1 VVDVLCRP
9 PAEVTAA
16 VQENLKEADDTG
28 VVDLEAGITNRT
40 NGDRQ
45 SQALEQREIDMDVE
59 PLCLVAGEA
68 SGDGLEALAHGLEM
82 VQSLLE
88 TEIGEIVGDQLI
100 AQKENFSSCFKKACL
115 K

>member
-1 VVDVLCRP
+1 M
-9 PAEVTAA
+9 
-16 VQENLKEADDTG
+16 QENLKEADDTG